1 MKILILGGT
10 RFVGRHL
17 TDAAL
22 TRGYEVTLFNRGR
35 SNPTLFPKVERLQ
48 GDRDG
53 GLGVLKG
60 HRWDAVIDTCGY
72 VPRLVRA
79 SAELLA
85 DVVEHYTFISSISV
99 YADPSNRGQ
108 DEDSLLGTLED
119 EATEEV
125 TGATYGPLK
134 VRCEQVAEAAMPA
147 RLLTIRA
154 GLIVGPH
161 DNYQHFPYWPVRVAQ
176 GGEVLAPGKPDK
188 RLEFIDCRDMAEWIV
203 RMVEARRTGI
213 YNTTQSHQRL
223 TMILF
228 LNECI
233 DTSQSNAQLT
243 WVSQYFL
250 QANNVQRN
258 ELPLPW
264 EYSPSD
270 GLGSINISK
279 ALKAGLTFRPLAET
293 IRDTLAWHK
302 SLPAGAEL
310 KAGMSRERET
320 ELLRKWHQEALL
332 SS

>member
-22 TRGYEVTLFNRGR
+22 ARGHQVTLFNRGR
-35 SNPTLFPKVERLQ
+35 SNPTLFAEVTRLQ

-53 GLGVLKG
+53 GLDVLKG
-60 HRWDAVIDTCGY
+60 RKWEAVIDTCGY

-99 YADPSNRGQ
+99 YADPSKRGI
-108 DEDSLLGTLED
+108 DEDSPLGRLTD

-134 VRCEQVAEAAMPA
+134 VLCEQVAEAAMPGQ
-147 RLLTIRA
+147 LLTIRP
-154 GLIVGPH
+154 GLIVGPY
-161 DNYQHFPYWPVRVAQ
+161 DGYQCFPYWPVRVAQ
-176 GGEVLAPGKPDK
+176 GGEVLAPGNPDK

-213 YNTTQSHQRL
+213 YNTTQSHETL
-223 TMILF
+223 TMNRF
-228 LNECI
+228 LNECRE
-233 DTSQSNAQLT
+233 TSQSDARLT
-243 WVSQYFL
+243 WVSQKFL
-250 QANNVQRN
+250 QANNVEPN
-258 ELPLPW
+258 EVPLPW
-264 EYSPSD
+264 EYSPGD
-270 GLGSINISK
+270 GLGSININK

-293 IRDTLAWHK
+293 IRDTLTWYK
-302 SLPAGAEL
+302 SLPAGSKL
-310 KAGMSRERET
+310 KAGMSREREAD
-320 ELLRKWHQEALL
+320 LLRKWHQEVLL
-332 SS
+332 Y